1 MDDDKLIELLT
12 GIRISCAET
21 NTKLISIQNMID
33 DHSRRLHKLE
43 TAKTESKTETTNTP
57 IKNDLIM
64 LGARMVGWLILI
76 IASLTSSGPLI
87 QSIGA
92 AFAK

>member
-21 NTKLISIQNMID
+21 NTKLISIQQMID
-33 DHSRRLHKLE
+33 DHSRRLTKLE
-43 TAKTESKTETTNTP
+43 TDKTESNATENTTL
-57 IKNDLIM
+57 KNDLIM
-64 LGARMVGWLILI
+64 LGAKMVGWLILI

-87 QSIGA
+87 QSICSA
-92 AFAK
+92 VPK